1 MTTTGSA
8 ARTIIM
14 GLASLTIEDVV
25 DLAEQHAMLELSAE
39 SAFQNKITKG
49 ARLVEQILAED
60 GQIYGVTTG
69 FGDSCS
75 VEIPSPLASELPIHL
90 MRFHGCG
97 MGSYFS
103 TESGRAVLVVRLT
116 SLCYGYSGVSLS
128 LLEALATLFRKD
140 IIPLIPEEGSVGA
153 SGDLTPMSYVA
164 GVLAGERRVIVDG
177 IERETSEV
185 FKEQGIKP
193 YSFKP
198 KEALAVMN
206 GTPVMTAL
214 ACIAYCR
221 AEYLAKLASRI
232 TALTV
237 LALKGNPFHFSKRLF
252 DAKPHVGQGKVA
264 HWIRTDLKSEDQPR
278 NPERL
283 QDRYSIRCAPH
294 VIGVLVD
301 ALPFFRVLI
310 ETELNSA
317 NDNPLVDPHHEQVL
331 HGGHFYGGH
340 IAFVMD
346 SMKVAIANICDLLDR
361 QLALLVDPKFNNG
374 LPANLSG
381 ARGDRAMLNHG
392 FKAIQIGASAWT
404 AEALKLAIPASIFSR
419 STECHNQDKVSL
431 GTIAA
436 RDCLRLLDLA
446 EQTAAAMLLA
456 SVHALEL
463 RLRNGELDMSAC
475 TPEIIAMRESVSS
488 QFEFLDEDRPLEKEL
503 RQFSE
508 NIRRRNW
515 PLYDG
520 SQYRNISRNVPS
532 TVT

>member
-1 MTTTGSA
+1 MPAIQKELLAVKITGPS
-8 ARTIIM
+8 ARTIAV
-14 GLASLTIEDVV
+14 GLAPLTIEDVV
-25 DLAEQHAMLELSAE
+25 DLAEQRATLELSTR
-39 SAFQNKITKG
+39 SAFRDRINKG
-49 ARLVEQILAED
+49 ADLVDRLLKED

-75 VEIPSPLASELPIHL
+75 VEIPSNLVGELPIHL
-90 MRFHGCG
+90 TRFHGCG

-103 TESGRAVLVVRLT
+103 AEEGRAILSARLS

-128 LLEALATLFRKD
+128 LLQAIEMLIRKD

-164 GVLAGERRVIVDG
+164 GVLAGERKVTVSG
-177 IERETSEV
+177 VERATSEV
-185 FKEQGIKP
+185 FKEHDIEP
-193 YSFKP
+193 YSFRP

-214 ACIAYCR
+214 ACIAYRR

-232 TALTV
+232 TALAT
-237 LALKGNPFHFSKRLF
+237 LALMGNPFHFSKRLF
-252 DAKPHVGQGKVA
+252 EAKPHAGMCKVA
-264 HWIRTDLKSEDQPR
+264 QWIRTDLRSEEQPR
-278 NPERL
+278 NPDRL

-301 ALPFFRVLI
+301 SLPFFRALI

-317 NDNPLVDPHHEQVL
+317 NDNPLVDTAHEQIL

-340 IAFVMD
+340 IAFAMD
-346 SMKVAIANICDLLDR
+346 SMKIATANICDLLDR
-361 QLALLVDPKFNNG
+361 QMALLVDPKFSNG

-392 FKAIQIGASAWT
+392 FKAVQIGVSAWT
-404 AEALKLAIPASIFSR
+404 AEAMKLAIPASIFSR

-436 RDCLRLLDLA
+436 RDCLRLLELT
-446 EQTAAAMLLA
+446 EQTAAAVLLA
-456 SVHALEL
+456 SVHALEI
-463 RLRNGELDMSAC
+463 RLRGEQLDISAC
-475 TPEIIAMRESVSS
+475 VPEIIAMKDAIASR
-488 QFEFLDEDRPLEKEL
+488 FEFLVEDRPLEEEL

-508 NIRRRNW
+508 YIRRREW
-515 PLYDG
+515 PLY
-520 SQYRNISRNVPS
+520 SNL
-532 TVT
+532 